1 MMISELVQTSKW
13 LPWRVALAI
22 PRGIDT
28 RYMIRVLHNPSE
40 METGI
45 FSLIR
50 SMTLA
55 SRKKL
60 SPKSSRA

>member
-1 MMISELVQTSKW
+1 MMAELVHTSKW
-13 LPWRVALAI
+13 LPCRVALAM

-28 RYMIRVLHNPSE
+28 RYMISVLHSPSE
-40 METGI
+40 IDTGI
-45 FSLIR
+45 FSAIR

>member
-1 MMISELVQTSKW
+1 MIAVLLQTSKA
-13 LPWRVALAI
+13 LPWRTALAI

-28 RYMIRVLHNPSE
+28 RYMISVLHRPSE
-40 METGI
+40 IDTGI
-45 FSLIR
+45 FSTIR

-60 SPKSSRA
+60 SPKSSWA